1 MIRFQF
7 TCDHIPDYSVKRMCT
22 VLGLNRSSYYKWNS
36 APRRRAR
43 LLDDAVVA
51 AEIQTIFDAEN
62 GVWGARRIT
71 AELNDPTRRDG
82 ATTPAKR
89 INRKKVARLMR
100 AQNLFG
106 FQKKRRV

>member
-1 MIRFQF
+1 
-7 TCDHIPDYSVKRMCT
+7 MCE
-22 VLGLNRSSYYKWNS
+22 VLNLHRSAYYKWKDS
-36 APRRRAR
+36 APRRRQR
-43 LLDDAVVA
+43 LLDDALVG
-51 AEIQTIFDAEN
+51 AEIQATFDAEN

-106 FQKKRRV
+106 F